1 MLSVGSRKDWD
12 EYLQKC
18 FGKVTSAPS
27 SSVVIKEIIESLTD
41 SGSSNSRKG
50 QTLPT
55 IEGFTPLVLALP
67 AVAEPASLSVQEG
80 IAIVPA
86 IRGFDP
92 LILSKPTS
100 RVFGVSGLKALE
112 AILPSLVVI
121 NPKTFSIA
129 PNLQTQEGVIIRLPK
144 LFPYKDSHRVPWKYV
159 CP

>member
-67 AVAEPASLSVQEG
+67 AVTGPTSSSIQEG
-80 IAIVPA
+80 TAIAPA

-92 LILSKPTS
+92 FILPKPAS
-100 RVFGVSGLKALE
+100 GISGVFGSKALE
-112 AILPSLVVI
+112 AILLRPMVI
-121 NPKTFSIA
+121 SPNMFSIA
-129 PNLQTQEGVIIRLPK
+129 PNLQT
-144 LFPYKDSHRVPWKYV
+144 
-159 CP
+159 